1 MTNHR
6 LQIADSHPVFTIGHS
21 TRPIATFLRLL
32 MAHGV
37 TQLVDVRRF
46 PASRT
51 NPQFNSGALE
61 KSLAEVHITYRH
73 MPGLGGRRRPRKD
86 SINTGW
92 AHESFRGYAD
102 YMHTAAF
109 AREIERV
116 VRYASKDRVALMCAE
131 AVPWRCHRSLIADA
145 LVIRGMDVREISS
158 GVRAT
163 PHALTAFAKV
173 DGDRIV
179 YRLRMTSF
187 RRRRCDA

>member
-1 MTNHR
+1 MTNHTS
-6 LQIADSHPVFTIGHS
+6 QIADRRRSVVFTIGHS

-37 TQLVDVRRF
+37 TLLLDVRRF

-61 KSLAEVHITYRH
+61 EALAEVHIKYRH
-73 MPGLGGRRRPRKD
+73 LPALGGRRTPKKD

-92 AHESFRGYAD
+92 AHASFRGYAD
-102 YMHTAAF
+102 YMQTAAF
-109 AREIERV
+109 AREIDRV
-116 VRYASKDRVALMCAE
+116 VRYASTDRVALMCAE

-145 LVIRGMDVREISS
+145 LVVRGVDVREISS

-163 PHALTAFAKV
+163 PHPLTAFARV
-173 DGDRIV
+173 EGRGV
-179 YRLRMTSF
+179 TYP
-187 RRRRCDA
+187 AAP